1 MVHQPNPEL
10 SIHDISGLT
19 YFRGAVAV
27 QPSQGNSDSDFNLQY
42 GPNNRLESY
51 VRRNNTQGV
60 ATDTK
65 MVFGYGRLQSQKME
79 SLNALIF
86 PNPCREFLHIQA
98 PMGSSVRISDLAGR
112 TLQQFQFQG
121 ETLNTES
128 LPTGILFITI
138 QKENRTQAFK
148 LIKL

>member
-1 MVHQPNPEL
+1 
-10 SIHDISGLT
+10 
-19 YFRGAVAV
+19 
-27 QPSQGNSDSDFNLQY
+27 
-42 GPNNRLESY
+42 
-51 VRRNNTQGV
+51 
-60 ATDTK
+60 
-65 MVFGYGRLQSQKME
+65 
-79 SLNALIF
+79 
-86 PNPCREFLHIQA
+86 
-98 PMGSSVRISDLAGR
+98 MGSSVRISDLAGR